1 MSAGTGATRD
11 PNDPPPPRPEA
22 GSPGSEAVLAALA
35 ERRSVFRFRDET
47 VPPVLVE
54 RALDAGRWAPNH
66 KLTEPWRFTILGP
79 RTREA
84 AAPLYARTK
93 LRKLPPDA
101 PEERVRQVLSLATA
115 KWQSKPVVVAVS
127 QTPEEDPLRR
137 EEDYASVAC
146 AIQNI
151 QLAAWALGL
160 GSQWSTSSV
169 IQDPEAMGL
178 AGIPPEE
185 RVVGLVFLGWPE
197 EVRPSRRK
205 PLSQVLRTTP

>member
-1 MSAGTGATRD
+1 MS
-11 PNDPPPPRPEA
+11 EA
-22 GSPGSEAVLAALA
+22 GSVAPEVVLAAL
-35 ERRSVFRFRDET
+35 EQRRSVFRFRDEP
-47 VPPVLVE
+47 VPPALVE

-66 KLTEPWRFTILGP
+66 KLTEPWRFTLLGP
-79 RTREA
+79 ETKEA
-84 AAPLYARTK
+84 FAPVFARAS

-101 PEERVRQVLSLATA
+101 TDERREQALALSTA
-115 KWQSKPVVVAVS
+115 KWRGKPAVVVVS
-127 QTPEEDPLRR
+127 QTPEDDAHRR

-169 IQDPEAMGL
+169 IRDPEAMQI

-197 EVRPSRRK
+197 EVRPSRRR
-205 PLSQVLRTTP
+205 PLADVLRRMP